1 MARRAAALALEGPQ
15 ARRVVRQG
23 PVHAPGAPEDAARP
37 SEERRLRASMDDG
50 VEAILRRDHADCV
63 RGARAHGVE
72 AGRADHGV
80 PPAIVDVQVREESP
94 EQQKRQ
100 IKVLHDTHEE
110 VRRRQELV
118 HAPPV
123 RLGARRAHVRGRLR
137 PVPGFRVEN
146 AVALGGP
153 LAPPARAPREA
164 AELLERE
171 AARAPA
177 EPPPRR
183 AGAERRA
190 AEHVLVLVVGPR
202 ARPRVLQQRR
212 AARLARLLAL
222 VAARRAPVP
231 VARQRPRDR
240 LAHEG
245 DDELAL
251 RAGRAQH
258 LCERRPARMHL
269 ARVRHVLQHGADRDA
284 GVLVLMIVRN
294 AAARR
299 VGLAAHG
306 SKAARQQQYGDE
318 RRHSCLPNCGA

>member
-37 SEERRLRASMDDG
+37 REERRLRASMDDG

-171 AARAPA
+171 ARAR
-177 EPPPRR
+177 PPSR
-183 AGAERRA
+183 RRA
-190 AEHVLVLVVGPR
+190 AQAPS
-202 ARPRVLQQRR
+202 
-212 AARLARLLAL
+212 AAPPSMYWCWLLARALARAYSSSVAQRALRVFLLL
-222 VAARRAPVP
+222 SLP
-231 VARQRPRDR
+231 VARQY
-240 LAHEG
+240 
-245 DDELAL
+245 
-251 RAGRAQH
+251 Q
-258 LCERRPARMHL
+258 
-269 ARVRHVLQHGADRDA
+269 
-284 GVLVLMIVRN
+284 
-294 AAARR
+294 
-299 VGLAAHG
+299 
-306 SKAARQQQYGDE
+306 
-318 RRHSCLPNCGA
+318 